1 MSLRLHSLLALAP
14 LLGLLSFAAG
24 AARAASSPVGYD
36 LSFPQCEA
44 PAPLAP
50 SFVVVGVNGGL
61 ANDPNPCLATQLT
74 LAGTAPGLTRPRQP
88 GLSLY
93 LIAADPGNTVP
104 DWPSAATA
112 TSNVSTP
119 YGTCD
124 GRWSRACAFLY
135 GEQRAGYSYA
145 LTAAIAPATGA
156 SAPWWIDVE
165 IEASWATRG
174 DSREWS
180 VLNIAALRGYTA
192 GLRGAGAQGPIGLY
206 SNAYQWRAVTG
217 LGPRSSRAY
226 FRGGERD
233 WVTGSS
239 SLASARRTCSKPFS
253 GSTVALAQFTE
264 GTHDRDYACPPARK
278 HTRTHSR

>member
-1 MSLRLHSLLALAP
+1 MRMALRLHLLLALAL

-24 AARAASSPVGYD
+24 AARAAGSTVGYD
-36 LSFPQCEA
+36 LSFPQCEV

-61 ANDPNPCLATQLT
+61 ANDPNPCLAIQLA

-104 DWPSAATA
+104 DWPSAASTA
-112 TSNVSTP
+112 SSVSTS

-124 GRWSRACAFLY
+124 GSWSRACAFLY
-135 GEQRAGYSYA
+135 GEQRAGYSHA
-145 LTAAIAPATGA
+145 LAAAIAPAAAA

-165 IEASWATRG
+165 IEASWAKRG

-180 VLNIAALRGYTA
+180 VLNIAALHGYAA
-192 GLRGAGAQGPIGLY
+192 GLRSAGAHGPIGLY
-206 SNAYQWRAVTG
+206 SNAYQWRTVTG
-217 LGPRSSRAY
+217 LGPRSSRVY
-226 FRGGERD
+226 FHVGERD

-239 SLASARRTCSKPFS
+239 SLASARRACSKPFS

-264 GTHDRDYACPPARK
+264 GTHDRDYACPPVRK
-278 HTRTHSR
+278 HPRT